1 MAMLSHTKFKIWC
14 KEQGFTAVDVAQR
27 LGVSKSTVDKMW
39 QGRIPSRKVEKKI
52 HDEFGIDTKKMF
64 NIL

>member
-1 MAMLSHTKFKIWC
+1 MAILSHTKFKLWC
-14 KEQGFTAVDVAQR
+14 KEQGFTATEVAQR
-27 LGVSKSTVDKMW
+27 LGVSKSTVDKIW
-39 QGRIPSRKVEKKI
+39 AGRIPSRKVEQKL